1 MPLTI
6 TREGEGSGGRADR
19 LAITYLKG
27 DSPSLLTLI
36 WNGSQAVHSQWQ
48 ILPDG
53 NLGSTQLDS
62 KFGGPELAIAAVDPS
77 RVISINRAGP
87 NGKLKFESWKASPF
101 SLSQSLSWIDDKDPD
116 IVPIGTEPPSLTA
129 SSVTSAR
136 VIPQPA
142 PSPGGGPT
150 TFKPAKGLKA
160 TISAKAGRAI
170 VATQTPGFELRLSL
184 WTFDNGGQ
192 VKVLLSAP
200 PSMIA
205 GPAKAVS
212 LTKLSETWT
221 PDATSLVSVEVL
233 AACATQGDA
242 LRLQRWR
249 ITMPS
254 QGTPASFV
262 LLTEVTAPETITEV
276 NVIRVQA
283 LEGNH
288 AATAVRLKNGSLRV
302 IAWHMETNGG
312 ITRLDDH
319 HGPPI
324 SGLHAIPISGR
335 YFATGL
341 RRTSGADNFRL
352 TYWRFPGTVSGT
364 LSHEGEIEEGSGGP
378 FVHGAH
384 IPAISEPGLGR
395 TIFATQN
402 TVGDLRLFHYRT
414 LVK

>member
-62 KFGGPELAIAAVDPS
+62 KFGGPELAIAAIDPL

-116 IVPIGTEPPSLTA
+116 IVPIGTEPPSLAA
-129 SSVTSAR
+129 SSLISGR

-142 PSPGGGPT
+142 PWPGGGGPT
-150 TFKPAKGLKA
+150 TVKVAKGLKA

-205 GPAKAVS
+205 GPAKALS

-221 PDATSLVSVEVL
+221 PDATRLVSVEVL

-283 LEGNH
+283 LEGNQ
-288 AATAVRLKNGSLRV
+288 AATAVRLKNGSLKI
-302 IAWHMETNGG
+302 IAWRMDAGGG
-312 ITRLDDH
+312 ITRLTD
-319 HGPPI
+319 I
-324 SGLHAIPISGR
+324 SGPAILSLSSIHLAGR
-335 YFATGL
+335 YFVTAL
-341 RRTSGADNFRL
+341 RVADGTFRGS
-352 TYWRFPGTVSGT
+352 YWRFPATANGSLAHQGDVT
-364 LSHEGEIEEGSGGP
+364 EGAIGS
-378 FVHGAH
+378 FLHCAH
-384 IPAISEPGLGR
+384 VPAISESGIGR
-395 TIFATQN
+395 TIFATQ
-402 TVGDLRLFHYRT
+402 TTGGDLRLFHYRT